1 MASVITVTPAAS
13 IDRSYYVDSLIPGS
27 VHRASRV
34 TEELAGKG
42 INVGHA
48 LSLAGV
54 SVCGFVPLPLHE
66 HERWRTK
73 PWVEP
78 VPSEAPVRVS
88 VTLLE
93 PDGRTTKINQGV
105 PALEIE
111 VWDAILQGVELEM
124 SAETSRFVAMCGAL
138 PSHTSG
144 DDVDLKRLK
153 ALVNTHGA
161 RLVLDTS
168 GPLLRHW
175 SRLGVPD
182 VIKPNAGE
190 LAECV
195 GGTLSTLGDVVEA
208 AREVASWGVDTV
220 LVSLGVDGMVGLHGD
235 HVVHAEARPVTVVS
249 TIGAGDASLAGFL
262 AHAVA
267 QPKDFA
273 GAVAHAVS
281 WGSAK
286 VSQDGS
292 QLSSLET
299 LPEVTVSESVDRSRS
314 LLEPV

>member
-1 MASVITVTPAAS
+1 MALVITVTPAAS

-54 SVCGFVPLPLHE
+54 SVCGFVPLPHHE
-66 HERWRTK
+66 HERWRTR

-93 PDGRTTKINQGV
+93 PGGRTTKINQGAPPLDPV
-105 PALEIE
+105 
-111 VWDAILQGVELEM
+111 VWDNVIKGVELEM
-124 SAETSRFVAMCGAL
+124 SAEATRVVALCGSL
-138 PSHTSG
+138 PQSTDG
-144 DDVDLKRLK
+144 ENLDLERLK
-153 ALVNTHGA
+153 SLTRAHGA
-161 RLVLDTS
+161 SLALDTS
-168 GPLLRHW
+168 GPLRRHW
-175 SRLGVPD
+175 SHLGGPD
-182 VIKPNAGE
+182 GIKPTASE

-195 GGTLSTLGDVVEA
+195 GRDVSTLGDVIDA
-208 AREVASWGVDTV
+208 GQEVLSWGVESV
-220 LVSLGVDGMVGLHGD
+220 LVSLGVDGMVGLRGSQ
-235 HVVHAEARPVTVVS
+235 VVHAQVEPVAVVS

-262 AHAVA
+262 AHEVEDSE
-267 QPKDFA
+267 DFA
-273 GAVAHAVS
+273 GAVARAVS

-286 VSQDGS
+286 VSQEGS
-292 QLSSLET
+292 QLSSLES
-299 LPEVTVSESVDRSRS
+299 LPHVTVSESVDRSRP
-314 LLEPV
+314 LREPA

>member
-93 PDGRTTKINQGV
+93 PGGRTTKINQGA
-105 PALEIE
+105 PPLDSE
-111 VWDAILQGVELEM
+111 VWDNVIKGVELEM
-124 SAETSRFVAMCGAL
+124 SAEASRFVALCGAL
-138 PSHTSG
+138 PQNTDG
-144 DDVDLKRLK
+144 EDLDLEGLK

-161 RLVLDTS
+161 QLVLDTS

-220 LVSLGVDGMVGLHGD
+220 LVSLGVDGLVGLHGD
-235 HVVHAEARPVTVVS
+235 QVVHAQAEPVTVVS

-262 AHAVA
+262 AHQV
-267 QPKDFA
+267 QDPGDFA
-273 GAVAHAVS
+273 GAVARAVS

-292 QLSSLET
+292 QLSSLDS
-299 LPEVTVSESVDRSRS
+299 LPTVTVTESVDRSR
-314 LLEPV
+314 LLREPV